1 MSRFIK
7 LAGGLFLFTLVLAS
21 CGLFGQDEQAQVA
34 ESTPTAPTP
43 TAIQAPPTA
52 THTVIAL
59 NPTVASSP
67 TTATATEIPPTGTP
81 TEVPPTPTVTANWTV
96 GNTGGDGVFIRRTA
110 DMDDR
115 IKAWP
120 DGTEMVVVG
129 PDVTAEDVLWKNVR
143 DPDENVGFVPAEYLI
158 APQAPETTP
167 TATTTPSADSAEPTP
182 VPETPELTYVVGNT
196 DGSGVY
202 IRRTID
208 AADRI
213 KAWPDGT
220 EMVVVGPDVTAEDIL
235 WKNVRDPDENVGFV
249 PAEFL
254 VLPGREGTEADEPPA
269 PATGDAPVT
278 PSRPL
283 KDDPL

>member
-21 CGLFGQDEQAQVA
+21 CGFFGQGEQAQVA
-34 ESTPTAPTP
+34 ESTPNAPVP
-43 TAIQAPPTA
+43 TATQARPTA
-52 THTVIAL
+52 THTAIPL

-67 TTATATEIPPTGTP
+67 TTATATEIPPTATP
-81 TEVPPTPTVTANWTV
+81 TEVPPTRTVTANWTI
-96 GNTGGDGVFIRRTA
+96 GNTGGEGVYIRRTA

-120 DGTEMVVVG
+120 DGIEMVVVG
-129 PDVTAEDVLWKNVR
+129 PDVTAEDILWKNVR
-143 DPDENVGFVPAEYLI
+143 DPDGNAGFVPAEYLI

-182 VPETPELTYVVGNT
+182 VPETPEVTYVVGNT

-202 IRRTID
+202 IRLTID

-254 VLPGREGTEADEPPA
+254 VLPERESTEANETAA
-269 PATGDAPVT
+269 PATGDAPAT

>member
-7 LAGGLFLFTLVLAS
+7 LAGGLFLFTLILAS
-21 CGLFGQDEQAQVA
+21 CGFFGQDEQAQVA
-34 ESTPTAPTP
+34 ESTPNAPVP
-43 TAIQAPPTA
+43 TATQAPPTV
-52 THTVIAL
+52 THTAIPL

-67 TTATATEIPPTGTP
+67 TTATATEIPPTATP
-81 TEVPPTPTVTANWTV
+81 TEVPPTRTVTANWTV
-96 GNTGGDGVFIRRTA
+96 GNTGGEGVYIRRTA

-129 PDVTAEDVLWKNVR
+129 PDVTAEDILWKNVR
-143 DPDENVGFVPAEYLI
+143 DPDGNAGFVPAEYLI

-182 VPETPELTYVVGNT
+182 VPETPEVTYVVGNT

-202 IRRTID
+202 IRLTID

-235 WKNVRDPDENVGFV
+235 WKNVRDPDGNVGFV

-254 VLPGREGTEADEPPA
+254 VLPERESTEANETAA
-269 PATGDAPVT
+269 PATGDAPAT

>member
-21 CGLFGQDEQAQVA
+21 CGFFGQDEQAQVV

-52 THTVIAL
+52 THTAIAL

-67 TTATATEIPPTGTP
+67 TTATATETPPTAPP
-81 TEVPPTPTVTANWTV
+81 TEVPPTPTVTASWTV
-96 GNTGGDGVFIRRTA
+96 GNTGGDGVYIRRSA

-129 PDVTAEDVLWKNVR
+129 PDVTAEDV
-143 DPDENVGFVPAEYLI
+143 I
-158 APQAPETTP
+158 
-167 TATTTPSADSAEPTP
+167 
-182 VPETPELTYVVGNT
+182 
-196 DGSGVY
+196 
-202 IRRTID
+202 
-208 AADRI
+208 
-213 KAWPDGT
+213 
-220 EMVVVGPDVTAEDIL
+220 

-254 VLPGREGTEADEPPA
+254 VLPGREGTEANETAA
-269 PATGDAPVT
+269 PATGDAPAT

>member
-21 CGLFGQDEQAQVA
+21 CGFFGQGEQAQVA
-34 ESTPTAPTP
+34 ESTPNAPVP
-43 TAIQAPPTA
+43 TATQAPPTV
-52 THTVIAL
+52 THTAIPL

-67 TTATATEIPPTGTP
+67 TTATATEIPPTATP
-81 TEVPPTPTVTANWTV
+81 TEVPPTRTVTANWTV
-96 GNTGGDGVFIRRTA
+96 GNTGGEGVYIRRTA

-129 PDVTAEDVLWKNVR
+129 PDVTAEDILWKNVR
-143 DPDENVGFVPAEYLI
+143 DPDGNAGFVPAEYLI

-182 VPETPELTYVVGNT
+182 VPETPEVTYVVGNT

-202 IRRTID
+202 IRLTID

-235 WKNVRDPDENVGFV
+235 WKNVRDPDGNAGFV

-254 VLPGREGTEADEPPA
+254 VLPERESTEANETAA
-269 PATGDAPVT
+269 PATGDAPAT